1 MTGEGGAGIQLNGVR
16 KTYAGDVHAVRG
28 IDLQV
33 ADGELV
39 VLLGPSGCGKSTV
52 LRLVAGLES
61 LTAGEIRI
69 GDRRVDTVPAKDRD
83 VAMVFQSYAL
93 YGHMSVRR
101 NLEFPL
107 RMRGIARAERRR
119 RAEEVAALLELGPL
133 LEQKPAALSGGQQ
146 QRVAMGRALVR
157 EPRAFLL
164 DEPLSNLDA
173 RLRGQV
179 RVHIAEI
186 QRRLGVTTM
195 YVTHDQVEALS
206 LGHRIAVLRDGRIQ
220 QIAPGPE
227 LYDRPANAFV
237 AQFVGQPGMNLMIGR
252 LGRNEGGW
260 TVDGL
265 AGAEVPVGREIPVGV
280 EALGTEILVGVRP
293 DFLEIVSSTSEDPGA
308 FTAEVR
314 SVEAI
319 GPHGVVYLASDV
331 RTLDTSSTDGRSGPE
346 GDARRGPGEGRR
358 SRPEGDTSR
367 GPGEGARSG
376 PAGDGG
382 PLLAARTDRAERV
395 SAGDRVMVR
404 PAPREVR
411 LFAVDGSALFV

>member
-1 MTGEGGAGIQLNGVR
+1 MTGEGGAGIELNGVR
-16 KTYAGDVHAVRG
+16 KVYAGDVHAVRD
-28 IDLQV
+28 IDLRV

-179 RVHIAEI
+179 RVHIAEV
-186 QRRLGVTTM
+186 QQRLGVTTM

-206 LGHRIAVLRDGRIQ
+206 LGHRVAVLRDGRIQ
-220 QIAPGPE
+220 QIATGRE

-260 TVDGL
+260 TVDGV
-265 AGAEVPVGREIPVGV
+265 AGAEVPVGREIPVDV
-280 EALGTEILVGVRP
+280 EALVGAEVLAGVRP
-293 DFLEIVSSTSEDPGA
+293 DFLEVVPSTSEDPGA

-319 GPHGVVYLASDV
+319 GPHGVLYLASEV
-331 RTLDTSSTDGRSGPE
+331 RTLDTSSTDGR
-346 GDARRGPGEGRR
+346 R
-358 SRPEGDTSR
+358 
-367 GPGEGARSG
+367 G

-404 PAPREVR
+404 PAPGEVR